1 MWQPLLIAFTTLF
14 SIVDPVASIPTF
26 LAMTHGYGP
35 ARRRQIAMKAVLVA
49 TIVLVL
55 CALGGHAIFSF
66 FGITM
71 PAFKLAGGLLLF
83 VVSFEM
89 LHGQSSGVRQTQEE
103 QKESGTKSELAV
115 FPLAIPL
122 LAGPG
127 AIASVFILMDRAS
140 DWTAQLSVFGGIF
153 LTMGAALAILS
164 FAPQVIP
171 YLGQI
176 GINVMTR
183 VMGLLLA
190 AISMQFVID
199 AFREAFPRLM
209 N

>member
-35 ARRRQIAMKAVLVA
+35 QRRRQIARKAVLIA

-71 PAFKLAGGLLLF
+71 PAFRLAGGLLLF

-103 QKESGTKSELAV
+103 QKESETKNELAV

-127 AIASVFILMDRAS
+127 AIASVFILMDRAG
-140 DWTAQLSVFGGIF
+140 DWAGQLSVFGGIF
-153 LTMGAALAILS
+153 LTMGTALFTLS